1 MLCDILKTIPYFIPD
16 EEAAMSTWIIDPDHS
31 VAAFA
36 VKHLKIAFVRGQ
48 FNKISGTIM
57 FDPADISKTTVEATI
72 DAASLLT
79 GIKKRDDHVMSADFI
94 GVAAQPH
101 ITFRSTKVE
110 GAGADRAKLTGDLMI
125 HGITRPVTMDV
136 AFSGPVK
143 SPFGGEITMGFRAA
157 LTLDRFVFGVSWNE
171 IMEDGGFMIDKDV
184 HITIDLE
191 ADLKE

>member
-1 MLCDILKTIPYFIPD
+1 
-16 EEAAMSTWIIDPDHS
+16 MSTWIIDPDHS

-36 VKHLKIAFVRGQ
+36 VKHLKIASVRGQ
-48 FNKISGTIM
+48 FNRISGTIT
-57 FDPADISKTTVEATI
+57 FDPADISKTRVEAAI

-94 GVAAQPH
+94 EVSTYPL

-110 GAGADRAKLTGDLMI
+110 GADAERAKLTGELMI
-125 HGITRPVTMDV
+125 HGITRPVSMDV

-157 LTLDRFVFGVSWNE
+157 LTLDRFAFGVTWNE

-184 HITIDLE
+184 HITIDIE

>member
-1 MLCDILKTIPYFIPD
+1 
-16 EEAAMSTWIIDPDHS
+16 MSIWTIDPDHS

-36 VKHLKIAFVRGQ
+36 VKHLKVAYVRGQ
-48 FNKISGTIM
+48 FNKISGTVT
-57 FDPADISKTTVEATI
+57 FDPADIAETTVEAMI
-72 DAASLLT
+72 DAVSLLT
-79 GIKKRDDHVMSADFI
+79 GIKKRDDHVMSTDFI
-94 GVAAQPH
+94 GVATYPL

-110 GAGADRAKLTGDLMI
+110 VAGANRAKLTGDLMI

-143 SPFGGEITMGFRAA
+143 SPFGGEVTMGFRAA
-157 LTLDRFVFGVSWNE
+157 LTIDRFVFGVSWNE

-184 HITIDLE
+184 HITIDIE

>member
-1 MLCDILKTIPYFIPD
+1 
-16 EEAAMSTWIIDPDHS
+16 MSTWIIDPDHS

-36 VKHLKIAFVRGQ
+36 VKHLKIAYVRGQ
-48 FNKISGTIM
+48 FNRISGTIT
-57 FDPADISKTTVEATI
+57 FDPAYISKTTVEATI

-94 GVAAQPH
+94 EASTFPL
-101 ITFRSTKVE
+101 ITFRSTRIE
-110 GAGADRAKLTGDLMI
+110 GMDKNKAKLTGDLTI
-125 HGITRPVTMDV
+125 HGITKTVAMEV

-143 SPFGGEITMGFRAA
+143 SPHGGEITMGFSATA
-157 LTLDRFVFGVSWNE
+157 TIDRFAFGVRWNE

-184 HITIDLE
+184 KIMIDIE

>member
-1 MLCDILKTIPYFIPD
+1 
-16 EEAAMSTWIIDPDHS
+16 MSTWIIDPDHS

-36 VKHLKIAFVRGQ
+36 VKHLKIAYVRGQ
-48 FNKISGTIM
+48 FNRISGTIT

-72 DAASLLT
+72 DAANLLT

-94 GVAAQPH
+94 GVSTYPF
-101 ITFRSTKVE
+101 ITFRSTKVVGV
-110 GAGADRAKLTGDLMI
+110 GAEHALLTGDLMI

-143 SPFGGEITMGFRAA
+143 SPFGGEITRGFRAA
-157 LTLDRFVFGVSWNE
+157 LTIDRFTFGVTWNE

-184 HITIDLE
+184 HITIDIE

>member
-1 MLCDILKTIPYFIPD
+1 
-16 EEAAMSTWIIDPDHS
+16 MSTWIIDPDHS

-36 VKHLKIAFVRGQ
+36 VKHLKVAYVRGQ
-48 FNKISGTIM
+48 FNKIRGTIT

-72 DAASLLT
+72 DAAGLLT

-94 GVAAQPH
+94 GVAVQPH

-110 GAGADRAKLTGDLMI
+110 GAGADRAKLTGNLMI